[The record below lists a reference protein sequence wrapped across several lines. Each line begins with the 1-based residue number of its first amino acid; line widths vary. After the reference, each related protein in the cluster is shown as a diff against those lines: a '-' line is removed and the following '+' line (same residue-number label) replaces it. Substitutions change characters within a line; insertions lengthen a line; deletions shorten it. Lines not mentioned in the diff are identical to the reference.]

1 MSLLLTSHIDSI
13 SSHFSQFKCIFH
25 LLFIKLV
32 LENSMNKILVII
44 LLLIPLQSYAKN
56 ISDFD
61 IERISIGDSALQF
74 INEENLLA
82 LQTKSEKNA
91 DYKES
96 VFIPNNK
103 EAEYSII
110 SIAYKND
117 DKEFIIESI
126 EGYIYYKKNFENCLI
141 KKKDIINT
149 VSNLDKEVEWVA
161 NNYEDEK
168 IKSYFTYA
176 VFKTGHIMML
186 YCNDN
191 LDKKDDVLSVYIR
204 TIDYHLWKNN

>member
-1 MSLLLTSHIDSI
+1 M
-13 SSHFSQFKCIFH
+13 K
-25 LLFIKLV
+25 
-32 LENSMNKILVII
+32 KILLII
-44 LLLIPLQSYAKN
+44 LLIPLQSYAKN

-91 DYKES
+91 EYKES

-103 EAEYSII
+103 EAEYSMI
-110 SIAYKND
+110 SIAYKNND
-117 DKEFIIESI
+117 RDFIIESI
-126 EGYIYYKKNFENCLI
+126 EAYINYKKDFKNCLI

-149 VSNLDKEVEWVA
+149 VSNLDKEVEWITK
-161 NNYEDEK
+161 NYEDDK

-176 VFKTGHIMML
+176 IFKTRHIMML
-186 YCNDN
+186 YCNDYLN
-191 LDKKDDVLSVYIR
+191 STDDNFSVYIR